1 MYGLQT
7 VHWQRIYRIF
17 SAEKDGLRWVKLFG
31 SRARGDARLTSDV
44 DLAFS
49 GRAEVRARLSQALE
63 ESALPY
69 SFDLVDYDR
78 QGNEKLR
85 QCIEAEG
92 KLLFAVEGGRPS
104 MTREQVRLK
113 WEEYHSAIGRLK
125 RALAQKPDEEALYL
139 DATIQRFEFSFE
151 LAWKLLRVVLAY
163 EGIEVSSPR
172 SSLRE
177 SWKQGWIDAG
187 ETWLDMLEKR
197 NFSAHTYQ
205 EATAQEIYRNIK
217 GDYIDLL
224 TALDEKVAAWLG
236 EEPV

>member
-7 VHWQRIYRIF
+7 VHWQRISRIF

-92 KLLFAVEGGRPS
+92 KLLFAAEGGRPL

-113 WEEYHSAIGRLK
+113 WEEYHSAIGRL
-125 RALAQKPDEEALYL
+125 RTAAATAPDEAGLYL

-151 LAWKLLRVVLAY
+151 LSWKLLRAVLSY
-163 EGIEVSSPR
+163 DGIETSSPR
-172 SSLRE
+172 GSIRE

-197 NFSAHTYQ
+197 NLSAHTYQ

-224 TALDEKVAAWLG
+224 TALDEKVAVWLG